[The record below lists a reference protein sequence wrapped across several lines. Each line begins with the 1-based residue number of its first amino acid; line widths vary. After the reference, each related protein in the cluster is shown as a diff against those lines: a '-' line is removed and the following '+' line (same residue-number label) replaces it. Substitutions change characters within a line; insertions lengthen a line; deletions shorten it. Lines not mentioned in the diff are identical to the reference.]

1 MAKPD
6 VQKRLVE
13 QVLAQIQKQ
22 YAQEQKDEAA
32 RLHNA
37 LVGVIAELKPSS
49 ENLLLVL
56 ELLRQ
61 EALGNLINKFE
72 EIKATPAEPVPEA
85 VPKE

>member
-13 QVLAQIQKQ
+13 QVFSQIQKQ
-22 YAQEQKDEAA
+22 YAQEQKDESAK
-32 RLHNA
+32 LHNA

-49 ENLLLVL
+49 ESLLLVL

-61 EALGNLINKFE
+61 EALQNLIDRFSD
-72 EIKATPAEPVPEA
+72 IKATSAE
-85 VPKE
+85 KEENA